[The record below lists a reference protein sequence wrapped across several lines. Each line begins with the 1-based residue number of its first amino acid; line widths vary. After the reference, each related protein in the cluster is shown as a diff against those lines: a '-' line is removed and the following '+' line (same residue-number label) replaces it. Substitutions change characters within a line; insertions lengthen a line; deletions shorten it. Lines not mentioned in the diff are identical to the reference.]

1 MNPDDEE
8 SPYPSDA
15 EEPPDGQPP
24 QSWPE
29 WANSP
34 KMVPV
39 QAGFS
44 WASQTAFQLRHKEI
58 EVPMPMGFEHQ
69 KRPRE
74 PSKIKTALDHQ
85 TALVCDAYVTNA
97 CLSTIFS
104 VGDLDRFLKCE
115 REELL
120 ASWGHVAADPDSAPP
135 RKFALTLCVPDT
147 EHSTCRHKLL
157 DAMAYW
163 ARVGGAERAVSCARM
178 TVLSN
183 EIAQGYASSHH
194 ERLKRAPRLV
204 LVSMASDGD
213 GTAQK
218 NTEISSVEVP
228 HASTAEQCLKSL
240 VRCAA
245 KLFLVAKQDPP
256 NALVRCIEASEEQ
269 ICGSYIASV
278 KEATDEFWTEIL
290 CYAPFAPID
299 TLLDFEDH
307 RVFLKIVPCPQ
318 QGQPPPNHENY
329 SFGMLAYAKGAH
341 KEAEEFC
348 IQARRGEKAAL
359 DRDDPNRP
367 ADLPYGLRFP
377 RSADEMALNLHVLHV
392 STSGTSFA
400 GRLSCFG
407 NRSAPGKNVCVHPNA
422 TMPRL
427 VFQLV
432 RFDEKF
438 CESRYVLPVMQTQVD
453 SGNKHEREH
462 QWTAVV
468 ASIFQYH
475 TAWGLPEKYAPEKRS
490 KSTFNLTKGYPPP
503 SREDALFSAMVG
515 VVRSGPTRLGDIYEQ
530 VKKLNYAAPHVTRF
544 LTVAIT
550 EYGADTSVAEGLDRM
565 VQSHQ
570 DESDALDEVQAKL
583 DKLEQAE
590 MRLKAVAPKKVVVPA
605 VSAALLPS
613 VLGVMGMK
621 PKRAR
626 AIPAPMTSLGVLAV
640 VYAYSFARGAPEDK
654 ADAKWGKKNAMAL
667 TTFDGIGKIIGQLD
681 VRPTVLL
688 RINAD
693 GSADFLRARNEG
705 RAAENITAL
714 EAMELSRQDDVA
726 FLQFNVNDAKLSP
739 LVRA

>member
-1 MNPDDEE
+1 MHHGDE

-15 EEPPDGQPP
+15 EESPDGEPP

-34 KMVPV
+34 IMIPA
-39 QAGFS
+39 QTGFS
-44 WASQTAFQLRHKEI
+44 WASQTSFQLRHKEI
-58 EVPMPMGFEHQ
+58 EVPMPLGFEHQ

-74 PSKIKTALDHQ
+74 PTKIKKALDQQ

-97 CLSTIFS
+97 CLSTIFTLD
-104 VGDLDRFLKCE
+104 DLHRFLKCE

-120 ASWGHVAADPDSAPP
+120 ASWGHVATDPHAAPP

-147 EHSTCRHKLL
+147 EHSTCRHHLL
-157 DAMAYW
+157 DAMAYF
-163 ARVGGAERAVSCARM
+163 ARFGGAERAVSVARM
-178 TVLSN
+178 AVLSN
-183 EIAQGYASSHH
+183 QIAQEYAISHN
-194 ERLKRAPRLV
+194 ERLKKAPRLM
-204 LVSMASDGD
+204 LVWLASDGP
-213 GTAQK
+213 GAHK
-218 NTEISSVEVP
+218 NTDISSVEVP
-228 HASTAEQCLKSL
+228 HASTAEQCLTLL

-245 KLFLVAKQDPP
+245 TLFLTAEQDPP
-256 NALVRCIEASEEQ
+256 NALVRCIEAPEQQ

-278 KEATDEFWTEIL
+278 KEATDEFWGEVL
-290 CYAPFAPID
+290 CYTPFTPID

-307 RVFLKIVPCPQ
+307 RAFLKIVPSPQ
-318 QGQPPPNHENY
+318 KGQPQPNQEHY
-329 SFGMLAYAKGAH
+329 SFGMLAYAQGMH
-341 KEAEEFC
+341 EEARDFC
-348 IQARRGEKAAL
+348 IQARRGEKEIL
-359 DRDDPNRP
+359 DTRDPHRP
-367 ADLPYGLRFP
+367 TDLPYGLRFP
-377 RSADEMALNLHVLHV
+377 LSADEMALNLHVLHV

-407 NRSAPGKNVCVHPNA
+407 NRAAPGKPVCIHPNA

-432 RFDEKF
+432 RFDEHF

-453 SGNKHEREH
+453 SGNKHEHEH
-462 QWTAVV
+462 QWDAVV

-475 TAWGLPEKYAPEKRS
+475 TAWGLAAKYAPEKRP
-490 KSTFNLTKGYPPP
+490 KSTFNLTKAYPPP

-515 VVRSGPTRLGDIYEQ
+515 VVRSGPTRLGDIYDQ

-550 EYGADTSVAEGLDRM
+550 EYGAHTSVAEGLDKM

-570 DESDALDEVQAKL
+570 NQSDALDDMQAKL
-583 DKLEQAE
+583 DKLEQAD
-590 MRLKAVAPKKVVVPA
+590 MRLKAAAPKKVVVPA

-613 VLGVMGMK
+613 VLSVMGLK
-621 PKRAR
+621 PKKAR
-626 AIPAPMTSLGVLAV
+626 VIPAPMTALGVLAV

-654 ADAKWGKKNAMAL
+654 TDAKWGKKNAMAL

-681 VRPTVLL
+681 VRLTVLL

-714 EAMELSRQDDVA
+714 EAMELSRRDEVA

-739 LVRA
+739 LMRA